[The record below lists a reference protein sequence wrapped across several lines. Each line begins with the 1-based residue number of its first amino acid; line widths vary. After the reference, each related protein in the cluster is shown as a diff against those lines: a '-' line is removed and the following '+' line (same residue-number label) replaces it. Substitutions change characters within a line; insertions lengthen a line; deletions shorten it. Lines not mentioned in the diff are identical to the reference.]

1 MKKINYKS
9 DFDFI
14 LRLRDCKEPEK
25 TVPFPECDFDARFW
39 TAIKA
44 NAYTASSKGGVYTNC
59 FRTED
64 GGIHFVF
71 DNHRMGVGVLQ
82 WEPHFELPN
91 SLYPDSIQDRFSKEP
106 LDIELVTGAGDNPT
120 TAEVE
125 ASLPLIKGDKGD
137 RGDRGE
143 KGEKGDGF
151 TPAQIAKLD
160 ALPEAEA
167 LNADIDAAARRG
179 FVDLWNAACGEWG
192 GFNPETELFELNG
205 LTDMSYRE
213 ALEIYNFS
221 SPGLLSASTREHV
234 FFRSKLRTM
243 LPIYE
248 ANVQKNWKQAFFG
261 SPNLEVVS
269 FSPGAANVVDGR
281 QMFSYCPKL
290 KRILPG
296 VNAEN
301 CNATGMFEYCYA
313 LEEAKLMNIKNSVSF
328 AWSPFLSLESL
339 EYIIDNRPTYFT
351 NAITITVHPD
361 VYAKLTGDTSNAAAA
376 ALTAEELA
384 AWQQIVADAAAKNIS
399 FATV

>member
-9 DFDFI
+9 DFDAV
-14 LRLRDCKEPEK
+14 LKLRDGRGKEI
-25 TVPFPECDFDARFW
+25 PFPDCDWEAIFW
-39 TAIKA
+39 TFSKSRVFR
-44 NAYTASSKGGVYTNC
+44 ASCIGGECVNC
-59 FRTED
+59 IRENDGRFRVVFN
-64 GGIHFVF
+64 GHGI
-71 DNHRMGVGVLQ
+71 GVGILK
-82 WEPHFELPN
+82 WEPHFKLPDT
-91 SLYPDSIQDRFSKEP
+91 LFPDGVRNIYVPMP

-167 LNADIDAAARRG
+167 LNADIDDAARRG

-221 SPGLLSASTREHV
+221 SPGLLGASTREHV

>member
-9 DFDFI
+9 DFDAV
-14 LRLRDCKEPEK
+14 LKLKDAGGKE
-25 TVPFPECDFDARFW
+25 VPFPDCDWEAVFW
-39 TAIKA
+39 TFSKSRVFR
-44 NAYTASSKGGVYTNC
+44 ASCIGGECVNC
-59 FRTED
+59 IRENDGRFRVVFN
-64 GGIHFVF
+64 GHGI
-71 DNHRMGVGVLQ
+71 GVGILK
-82 WEPHFELPN
+82 WEPHFKLPDT
-91 SLYPDSIQDRFSKEP
+91 LFPDGVRDIYVPMP

-151 TPAQIAKLD
+151 TPDQIAKLD
-160 ALPEAEA
+160 GLPEAEA
-167 LNADIDAAARRG
+167 LSARIDAAASAS
-179 FVDLWNAACGEWG
+179 FIDLWNAACGEWG